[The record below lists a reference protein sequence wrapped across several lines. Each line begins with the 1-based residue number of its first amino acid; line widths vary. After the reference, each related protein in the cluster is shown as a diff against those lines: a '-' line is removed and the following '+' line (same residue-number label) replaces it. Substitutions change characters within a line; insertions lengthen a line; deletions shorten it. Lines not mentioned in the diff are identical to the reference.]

1 MGTAALSLWKVKT
14 CGIILVMTFT
24 GLIFY
29 YECVS
34 LVLPYAYRG
43 PQTLDLTLHCLEL
56 DLQRHTCYLTWV
68 LGTTPGSSG
77 KGLSSPLVST
87 VLVFIKWENRIWRY
101 EMGTVRSLIWSCLGV
116 KYMHVSLYIHGHK
129 C

>member
-1 MGTAALSLWKVKT
+1 MWDNPSNDS
-14 CGIILVMTFT
+14 FT
-24 GLIFY
+24 RLIFY
-29 YECVS
+29 YFIFMYERVS

-77 KGLSSPLVST
+77 KELSSPLVST
-87 VLVFIKWENRIWRY
+87 ALVFIKWENRIWRY
-101 EMGTVRSLIWSCLGV
+101 EMGTVRSLIWSCLGI
-116 KYMHVSLYIHGHK
+116 KYMHVSLYARIHRHK